1 MKLSTV
7 RAILGI
13 SGLMACCAQ
22 SAALGSSRQT
32 QDPQTAPRV
41 GRGDITRC
49 LPPSIFLPA
58 SSVCQASTA
67 GCRPLQVLLSA
78 LNATQELTRRRVV
91 RRTVMLVK
99 RANTWNSWV
108 PQIGQTVSHVKQG
121 STQVQGHLHAARA
134 LQANILLVSHHHA
147 HLARP
152 TRTHPKRGRLSA
164 QTVPLTI
171 ARSASS
177 GPDAVLGLYKI
188 LSAPTARRNRPTRC
202 LWSTES
208 TTTPAHGYACLHTE
222 KTAPPACARGAIQVR
237 SQSDIGQGPIQTVS
251 LEKVNGFGPA
261 KDALKAE
268 SATEQTT
275 YCAVHKGTRLFQNIR
290 W

>member
-1 MKLSTV
+1 M
-7 RAILGI
+7 
-13 SGLMACCAQ
+13 
-22 SAALGSSRQT
+22 
-32 QDPQTAPRV
+32 
-41 GRGDITRC
+41 
-49 LPPSIFLPA
+49 
-58 SSVCQASTA
+58 
-67 GCRPLQVLLSA
+67 
-78 LNATQELTRRRVV
+78 RRI
-91 RRTVMLVK
+91 VMPVK

-108 PQIGQTVSHVKQG
+108 PQIGQTASHVKQG
-121 STQVQGHLHAARA
+121 STQVQGHLHAKRA

-152 TRTHPKRGRLSA
+152 TRTHPKRGRLSV

-177 GPDAVLGLYKI
+177 GPDAGLDLYKI
-188 LSAPTARRNRPTRC
+188 LSAPTARRNRLTPC
-202 LWSTES
+202 LWSMES
-208 TTTPAHGYACLHTE
+208 TTTPAHGCACLHTE
-222 KTAPPACARGAIQVR
+222 KIVPPACARGAIQAR
-237 SQSDIGQGPIQTVS
+237 SQSGNGQGPLQTVS

-268 SATEQTT
+268 SATEQTR